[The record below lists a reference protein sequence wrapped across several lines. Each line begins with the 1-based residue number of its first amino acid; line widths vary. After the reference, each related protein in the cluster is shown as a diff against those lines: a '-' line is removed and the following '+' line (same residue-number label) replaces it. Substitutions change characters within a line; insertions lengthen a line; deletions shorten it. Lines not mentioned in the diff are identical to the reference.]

1 MAENLPDLI
10 TRLRMDVSDMQAGV
24 GRVSAIGA
32 AIGGAIGATVGPA
45 IAGAIGAVRDFV
57 GGSVDAFAELEDSTA
72 AAGVIFGDSMATI
85 IEQSKTA
92 ASTLGLSSQQ
102 VINAAN
108 TFGTYGKS
116 AGLAGDELAGFSTD
130 MTTLAGDLASF
141 KGTTTEQAIE
151 AIGSALRGEAEPI
164 RAYGVLL
171 DDATLKARALAMGIA
186 DGTSALTPQQ
196 KVLAAQAEILAQ
208 TSDAQGDFARTMFST
223 ANVAKTF
230 GAETENLQA
239 KLGTTLAP
247 AFTAVRA
254 AGTFMVRGLSAALDE
269 VIPRIQGF
277 YDRMAE
283 VWNGVR
289 DLLLTGDF
297 NTAIRDALNVEEDS
311 PIIGFLLSLREG
323 FTAAGGGFQGMLAA
337 AQAGIGSVVDWLST
351 GGLQSILDTIT
362 ASRERLFDAAMAL
375 FPGILEA
382 AMATLPAVVAWVG
395 GTMLPQLITVVA
407 GVVPMIASTLTTLVP
422 IIVTTLTTMLPVL
435 LGAAV
440 TLFGT
445 LVTAVTGVLPT
456 LLGALAGLLPVIVS
470 AVIGLVPTLLAAAV
484 QLFSTLVAAVTG
496 VLPGLLGSLLGM
508 LPPLITTLLGMVPT
522 LLTTAMTL
530 FLSLVT
536 AVAQALPQ
544 ILTAV
549 VGMLPGLVSS
559 LLAMVPT
566 LLTAAV
572 GLFTALVTAVT
583 TILPELITTLV
594 GTVLPNLLTTV
605 LGMLPQLLTTAI
617 VLFTGIVTAVTK
629 ALPKIVTAVIG
640 MLPVLIGTLLGM
652 VPQLIAAGVTLFVA
666 LVPAIARALPQI
678 IGALLGMGASMVRE
692 VSRIDLAQAGRDI
705 LDGFLRGLKAGF
717 EQVKDFV
724 GGIGSWIADHK
735 GPKAYDL
742 ALLRPAGG
750 WIMDGLE
757 RGIADSL
764 PSLGRTLARVADTV
778 AGTTLPAP
786 SVGDAVY
793 GARANGASSAGAGN
807 TTTMVRVFIGD
818 RELTDIV
825 RTETVTVLEDEAA
838 AIGMGSTR

>member
-10 TRLRMDVSDMQAGV
+10 ARLRLDVSDMQQGV
-24 GRVSAIGA
+24 GRVSAMGA
-32 AIGGAIGATVGPA
+32 AIGGAIGATIGPA
-45 IAGAIGAVRDFV
+45 IGAALGSVRDFV
-57 GGSVDAFAELEDSTA
+57 TGSVDSFAELEDSTA

-116 AGLAGDELAGFSTD
+116 AGLAGDDLAGFSTE
-130 MTTLAGDLASF
+130 MTTLSGDLASF

-208 TSDAQGDFARTMFST
+208 TSDAQGDFARTMYST

-230 GAETENLQA
+230 SAESENLQA

-254 AGTFMVRGLSAALDE
+254 AGTFMVRGLSATLDE
-269 VIPRIQGF
+269 FIPRIQAF

-289 DLLLTGDF
+289 DLLVTGDF
-297 NTAIRDALNVEEDS
+297 STAIQDALQVPEDS
-311 PIIGFLLSLREG
+311 ALIDFLLDMREA
-323 FTAAGGGFQGMLAA
+323 FTGAGGGFQGMLAA
-337 AQAGIGSVVDWLST
+337 AQAGIASVVDWLST
-351 GGLQSILDTIT
+351 GGITSILAAIT
-362 ASRERLFDAAMAL
+362 AGREQMFGAAMTL
-375 FPGILEA
+375 FPGILQA
-382 AMATLPAVVAWVG
+382 AMATLPELVGWIG
-395 GTMLPQLITVVA
+395 GTMLPQLIALLA
-407 GVVPMIASTLTTLVP
+407 GVVPMIATTVGTLLPIVVST
-422 IIVTTLTTMLPVL
+422 ITTMLPVL

-440 TLFGT
+440 TLFGA
-445 LVTAVTGVLPT
+445 LVTAVTAVLPT
-456 LLGALAGLLPVIVS
+456 LLGALAGLLPVVVN
-470 AVIGLVPTLLAAAV
+470 AVVGLIPTLLGAAV
-484 QLFSTLVAAVTG
+484 QLFSTLVAALTG
-496 VLPGLLGSLLGM
+496 VLPGLIGSLLAM
-508 LPPLITTLLGMVPT
+508 LPPLITTLLGMIPT

-544 ILTAV
+544 ILTAL
-549 VGMLPGLVSS
+549 VGMLPGLVGS

-566 LLTAAV
+566 LLAAAV
-572 GLFTALVTAVT
+572 GLFTSLVTAVT
-583 TILPELITTLV
+583 TVLPKLITTLL
-594 GTVLPNLLTTV
+594 GTVLPNLLSTV
-605 LGMLPQLLTTAI
+605 LGMLPQLLTTGIA
-617 VLFTGIVTAVTK
+617 LFVSLVTAITK
-629 ALPKIVTAVIG
+629 ALPRIITALVGI
-640 MLPVLIGTLLGM
+640 LPVLIGALLGM
-652 VPQLIAAGVTLFVA
+652 APQLVTAAVQLFLA
-666 LVPAIARALPQI
+666 LVPAIARAVPQI
-678 IGALLGMGASMVRE
+678 LVALASMGVSIIRE
-692 VSRIDLAQAGRDI
+692 VGRIDLGEAGRTI
-705 LDGFLRGLKAGF
+705 LSGFLRGLKDGF
-717 EQVKDFV
+717 EAVKDFV
-724 GGIGSWIADHK
+724 GGIGSWIAANK

-750 WIMDGLE
+750 WIMDGLTGSLE
-757 RGIADSL
+757 DGI
-764 PSLGRTLARVADTV
+764 PSLGRTLGRIAGVV
-778 AGTTLPAP
+778 AGTTIPAP
-786 SVGDAVY
+786 GVGDAVY
-793 GARANGASSAGAGN
+793 GARANGAPGAGGGN
-807 TTTMVRVFIGD
+807 TVAQVRVFIGD

-825 RTETVTVLEDEAA
+825 RTETVYVLEDEAA
-838 AIGMGSTR
+838 AIGMGSAR